1 MRLHAMV
8 VHSQNSGQYPDWPSI
23 RRRIGRGRPRCMDY
37 LEELSLFV
45 ALYSGGVDGVFL
57 KDLASFHGQFVDSK
71 KTIIF
76 GEFWRALAE
85 WDVQAPLL
93 KIALLKMQYVS
104 SKVNKYKEPTLVAG
118 SDLTKMLKRKKRPA
132 G

>member
-1 MRLHAMV
+1 MASS
-8 VHSQNSGQYPDWPSI
+8 HS
-23 RRRIGRGRPRCMDY
+23 
-37 LEELSLFV
+37 
-45 ALYSGGVDGVFL
+45 
-57 KDLASFHGQFVDSK
+57 QFVDSK

-85 WDVQAPLL
+85 WDVQTPLF

-104 SKVNKYKEPTLVAG
+104 SKVNKYKDPTRVLGAE
-118 SDLTKMLKRKKRPA
+118 LTKMTNEKRRA